1 MTVIRSGLKSG
12 LKLSIA
18 AGLAFASALALP
30 GGPAQSQAVSIGAL
44 PQGSLSYA
52 IAAAV
57 AKVIGDKTDL
67 TMRAIGVGGSNIYI
81 PQVNQN
87 KLQMS
92 TSAAPDAIFAL
103 SGTGSFDGRKNPN
116 LRILAR
122 LLEFQVGFMVKKDSK
137 ITSLSGFKGQNF
149 PSGFTAQKL
158 VGTLVSAAFATEGMS
173 FSDIKGVP
181 VPNFVRGT
189 DEMVAGR
196 TVGSFL
202 APGSG
207 VVRKAHAK
215 VKIRFISMK
224 ADPSTLGILQKIA
237 PAAYFTI
244 VKPSKRLPYITEPVK
259 MIGFDYLIVTNSKV
273 SDAVAYKAAKA
284 LHQNKKALIAA
295 HGVLRGFSPKLINK
309 KVLGLA
315 YHPGAI
321 KYYKEAGLN

>member
-1 MTVIRSGLKSG
+1 MKSLSN
-12 LKLSIA
+12 LKLNIS
-18 AGLAFASALALP
+18 AGSAFVLAMGMAGST
-30 GGPAQSQAVSIGAL
+30 AQSQAVSIGAL
-44 PQGSLSYA
+44 PQGSLSFA
-52 IAAAV
+52 VAAAV

-67 TMRAIGVGGSNIYI
+67 TTRAIGVGGGNIYI

-92 TSAAPDAIFAL
+92 TAASPDAIFA
-103 SGTGSFDGRKNPN
+103 STGTGSFAGRKNSN
-116 LRILAR
+116 LRVLAR

-137 ITSLSGFKGQNF
+137 INSLSDFKGQKF

-173 FSDIKGVP
+173 FNDIKGVP

-196 TVGSFL
+196 AVGSFL

-224 ADPSTLGILQKIA
+224 NDPSTLGTLQKIA
-237 PAAYFTI
+237 PGAFFTT
-244 VKPSKRLPYITEPVK
+244 VKPTKRMPYITEPVN
-259 MIGFDYLIVTNSKV
+259 MIGFDYLILTNSKV
-273 SDAVAYKAAKA
+273 PNDVAYKSAKA

-295 HGVLRGFSPKLINK
+295 HGAFRGYNPKLINK
-309 KVLGLA
+309 KGLKLN
-315 YHPGAI
+315 YHPGAA

>member
-1 MTVIRSGLKSG
+1 MVLRSG

-18 AGLAFASALALP
+18 AGLAYGLALGLP
-30 GGPAQSQAVSIGAL
+30 GGAAQSQTVSIGAL
-44 PQGSLSYA
+44 PQGSLSFA
-52 IAAAV
+52 VAAAV

-67 TMRAIGVGGSNIYI
+67 TMRAIGVGGTNIYI

-92 TSAAPDAIFAL
+92 TAAAPDAIFA
-103 SGTGSFDGRKNPN
+103 STGTGSFDGRKNSN
-116 LRILAR
+116 IRVLAR
-122 LLEFQVGFMVKKDSK
+122 LLEFQVGFMVKRDSK
-137 ITSLSGFKGQNF
+137 ITALSDFKGQNF
-149 PSGFTAQKL
+149 PSGYTAQKL

-196 TVGSFL
+196 AVGSFL

-224 ADPSTLGILQKIA
+224 ADPSMLGTLQKIA
-237 PAAYFTI
+237 PAAYFTT
-244 VKPSKRLPYITEPVK
+244 VKPSKRMPYITEPVK
-259 MIGFDYLIVTNSKV
+259 MIGFDYLILTNSKV

-284 LHQNKKALIAA
+284 IHQNKKALVAA
-295 HGVLRGFSPKLINK
+295 HGVFRGFSPKLINK
-309 KVLGLA
+309 KGLGVD
-315 YHPGAI
+315 YHPGAA
-321 KYYKEAGLN
+321 KYYKEAGLK

>member
-1 MTVIRSGLKSG
+1 MKALQSGLKIC
-12 LKLSIA
+12 LT
-18 AGLAFASALALP
+18 AGLAYGLASALP
-30 GGPAQSQAVSIGAL
+30 VGVAQSQTVSIGAL

-92 TSAAPDAIFAL
+92 TSAAPDAIFAH
-103 SGTGSFDGRKNPN
+103 SGTGSFDGRKNPD
-116 LRILAR
+116 LRVLAR
-122 LLEFQVGFMVKKDSK
+122 LLEFQVGFMVKKSSK
-137 ITSLSGFKGQNF
+137 ITALSGFKGQKF
-149 PSGFTAQKL
+149 PSGYTSQKL

-196 TVGSFL
+196 AVGSFL

-215 VKIRFISMK
+215 VGIRFISMK
-224 ADPSTLGILQKIA
+224 ADPSKLGTLQKIA
-237 PAAYFTI
+237 PAAYFTT
-244 VKPSKRLPYITEPVK
+244 VKPSKRMPYITEPVK
-259 MIGFDYLIVTNSKV
+259 MIGFDYVILTNAKV

-284 LHQNKKALIAA
+284 LHTNKKALIAA
-295 HGVLRGFSPKLINK
+295 HGVFRGFKPGLINK
-309 KVLGLA
+309 KGLKIA
-315 YHPGAI
+315 YHPGAA
-321 KYYKEAGLN
+321 KYYKEAGLK

>member
-1 MTVIRSGLKSG
+1 MTVIRSNLKSG
-12 LKLSIA
+12 LKLGLA
-18 AGLAFASALALP
+18 AGLACGLALGLP
-30 GGPAQSQAVSIGAL
+30 GGAARSQAVSIGAL

-67 TMRAIGVGGSNIYI
+67 TTRAIGVGGSNIYI

-92 TSAAPDAIFAL
+92 TSAAIEAIFA
-103 SGTGSFDGRKNPN
+103 STGTGSFDGRKNPD
-116 LRILAR
+116 LRVLAR
-122 LLEFQVGFMVKKDSK
+122 LLEFQVGFMVKKDSS
-137 ITSLSGFKGQNF
+137 ITALTDFKGQNF
-149 PSGFTAQKL
+149 PSGFTSQKL

-189 DEMVAGR
+189 DELVAGR

-215 VKIRFISMK
+215 VGIRFISMK
-224 ADPSTLGILQKIA
+224 AVPSTLGTLQKIA
-237 PAAYFTI
+237 PAAYFTT
-244 VKPSKRLPYITEPVK
+244 VKPSKRMPYITKPVK
-259 MIGFDYLIVTNSKV
+259 MIGFDYLILTNSKV
-273 SDAVAYKAAKA
+273 SDEVAYKAAKA

-295 HGVLRGFSPKLINK
+295 HGVFRGFKPKLINK
-309 KVLGLA
+309 KGLKVA
-315 YHPGAI
+315 FHPGAV